1 MYNENKVVIIN
12 SKGEILP
19 LGRLNSSD
27 LHGQIISK

>member
-19 LGRLNSSD
+19 LVRLNSSD
-27 LHGQIISK
+27 LHG